1 MWWEHVGNVGK
12 GVLISASA
20 VSQWGSGEQRPEK
33 NPNQSPAFINCCPTG
48 RSGVFPCRIS
58 NCRKSTKRLDTTDP
72 YACSPRNKSSSK
84 NVLTVRCL
92 CYLTLCLSVYL
103 FVSVCLSLW
112 REFCCFRPPRIFL
125 FCLLLL
131 FFSSSEVPDIVSTRN
146 RSAVRVQLD
155 NVTLFSSSSRHHR
168 HR

>member
-1 MWWEHVGNVGK
+1 
-12 GVLISASA
+12 VLISASA

-92 CYLTLCLSVYL
+92 CYLTLCLSVCL
-103 FVSVCLSLW
+103 FVSVCLSVSLSLSDASFVVFVHL
-112 REFCCFRPPRIFL
+112 ESSSSASFSS
-125 FCLLLL
+125 
-131 FFSSSEVPDIVSTRN
+131 FFSPEVPDIVSTRN

>member
-1 MWWEHVGNVGK
+1 M
-12 GVLISASA
+12 LISASA

-58 NCRKSTKRLDTTDP
+58 NCRKSTKRLNTTDP

-92 CYLTLCLSVYL
+92 CYLTLCLSVCL
-103 FVSVCLSLW
+103 FVSVCLS
-112 REFCCFRPPRIFL
+112 
-125 FCLLLL
+125 
-131 FFSSSEVPDIVSTRN
+131 VSL
-146 RSAVRVQLD
+146 SDASFVVFVHLE
-155 NVTLFSSSSRHHR
+155 SSSSASSSSFFFLLKFQTLLAQGTGQPSGFSWTMLRCFLPLLVTIVIVSS
-168 HR
+168 